1 MKGFDFMKPVIWH
14 LRHQNQH
21 TWTLIRDNGHL
32 IQVNPETH
40 PELLTELVGAIDKIS
55 VEDWNRWHMK
65 NRAPEYIIRD
75 GKKIKVD
82 FVVIMEVEKGW
93 TMESNS

>member
-1 MKGFDFMKPVIWH
+1 MKGFDFMKNVKWH
-14 LRHQNQH
+14 LKHQNPH
-21 TWTLIRDNGHL
+21 TWTLIRNNGHL
-32 IQVNPETH
+32 IQVNPDTH

-55 VEDWNRWHMK
+55 VEDWNKWHVK
-65 NRAPEYIIRD
+65 NRCPESIIRN

-93 TMESNS
+93 